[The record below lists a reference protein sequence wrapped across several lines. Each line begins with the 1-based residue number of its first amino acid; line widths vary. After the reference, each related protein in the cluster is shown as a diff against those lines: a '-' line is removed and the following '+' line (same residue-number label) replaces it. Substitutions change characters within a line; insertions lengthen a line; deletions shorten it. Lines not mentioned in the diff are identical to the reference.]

1 MDPFRAFIDAH
12 LQENDL
18 TRLLLR
24 ADRFPGIDVSRA
36 VRHIHAIRKLTA
48 KAPAWARSDL
58 AFSDLLSVEQASS
71 EATALFKA
79 GLFSG
84 RRMAD
89 LTGGLGM
96 DAWAFSRRFAQVDY
110 VEPDWDRAR
119 DARHNFEVLGAPN
132 ITVHTATAAQFLA
145 EAADDAFDLVYLDPS
160 RRDEHDNRVFRF
172 QDCSPNVVELLDR
185 LLAVSPGVLVKAAP
199 MLDIREARRQLPGV
213 SRVWVVSVRGEVREV
228 LYLLTR
234 EHTEER
240 VVALEAV
247 LLGGKRQGFRFT
259 AEEESSS
266 AAGFGPPG
274 RWLYDPDAAVL
285 KAGAF
290 KCVAARFGLTKL
302 GADTH
307 LYTSDV
313 PADGFPGRRFLVTAV
328 VRMDKKDVLAALSE
342 PRGNVAVRHFPMAA
356 EAVRRRLGLA
366 DGGEDYLFA
375 ATLADGSR
383 RVIVGR
389 KA

>member
-18 TRLLLR
+18 TRMLLR

-36 VRHIHAIRKLTA
+36 VRHIQAIRKLTS

-58 AFSDLLSVEQASS
+58 HFGDALSVEQASS

-79 GLFSG
+79 GLFIG

-96 DAWAFSRRFAQVDY
+96 DAWAFSHRFAQVDY
-110 VEPDWDRAR
+110 VEPDLARAR
-119 DARHNFEVLGAPN
+119 DARHNFDVLGAPN

-145 EAADDAFDLVYLDPS
+145 ESDGEHFDLVYLDPS
-160 RRDEHDNRVFRF
+160 RRDEHDKRVFRF

-185 LLAVSPGVLVKAAP
+185 LLAVSPRILVKAAP
-199 MLDIREARRQLPGV
+199 MLDIREAQRQLPAV
-213 SRVWVVSVRGEVREV
+213 SRVWVVSVKGEVREV

-234 EHTEER
+234 GDAGGQPVT
-240 VVALEAV
+240 VDAV
-247 LLGGKRQGFRFT
+247 LLGDRQQVFQFT
-259 AEEESSS
+259 AAEES
-266 AAGFGPPG
+266 AAVAEFGPPG
-274 RWLYDPDAAVL
+274 RWLYDPDAALL

-302 GADTH
+302 AADTH
-307 LYTSDV
+307 LYTSDI
-313 PADGFPGRRFLVTAV
+313 PADDFPGRRFQVKTV
-328 VRMDKKDVLAALSE
+328 VRMDKKDVLAALPE
-342 PRGNVAVRHFPMAA
+342 QRGNVAVRHFPMAA

-375 ATLADGSR
+375 VTLADGSR
-383 RVIVGR
+383 RVVIGR